1 MSIAHFQ
8 VHTRLG
14 PGLLESVYEVALA
27 HELRKRGLAVERQV
41 PIPVVYDGI
50 QFDEGFRAD
59 LVVAGLVIIELKS
72 VESVHPVHK
81 KQLLSYLKLTYK
93 RLGYLINFGAEL
105 IKDGLS
111 RVSNGAADWK
121 TVRFEVSREGAEP
134 RRKQTKTGA

>member
-1 MSIAHFQ
+1 MTENDIGKIVVDCAFQ

-27 HELRKRGLAVERQV
+27 YEQRKRGLVVERQV

-59 LVVAGLVIIELKS
+59 LIVAGLVIIELKS
-72 VESVHPVHK
+72 VEAVHPVHK
-81 KQLLSYLKLTYK
+81 KQLLTYLKLADK

-121 TVRFEVSREGAEP
+121 TG
-134 RRKQTKTGA
+134 

>member
-1 MSIAHFQ
+1 MTENDIGKIVVDCAFQ

-27 HELRKRGLAVERQV
+27 YELRKRGLVVERQV

-59 LVVAGLVIIELKS
+59 LIVAGLVIIELKS
-72 VESVHPVHK
+72 VEAVHPVHK
-81 KQLLSYLKLTYK
+81 TQFLTYLKLADK

-121 TVRFEVSREGAEP
+121 TG
-134 RRKQTKTGA
+134 